1 MLKPA
6 LMTGTDLTATIDAC
20 AHILGCDERHGTL
33 GRSTRAEL
41 EQLLDDAAAEQTR
54 RAGATASRS

>member
-1 MLKPA
+1 MLRPA
-6 LMTGTDLTATIDAC
+6 LMTSDDLTATIDAC

-33 GRSTRAEL
+33 GQRTRAEL

-54 RAGATASRS
+54 RAGAAAPRS